1 MYPVLDEVVLC
12 DWPYCCSVHTSTVG
26 RGIIIACRCYNHTNQ
41 PWGWGKRGEKGAKSE
56 HQGLVVETYMYQH
69 ILGYFVCLFSR
80 DDNSSGHFGQPKKLY
95 MCTPLPSVV

>member
-1 MYPVLDEVVLC
+1 MLAGV
-12 DWPYCCSVHTSTVG
+12 
-26 RGIIIACRCYNHTNQ
+26 IIILTNL
-41 PWGWGKRGEKGAKSE
+41 GGGEREGKKKRAKSE